1 MTGAE
6 GLLPV
11 ADRARVRRAALRL
24 VRADG
29 RAFAAAL
36 LVNALAAGAGL
47 VGPWLVGRIVDEVR
61 GGQGVGAVDRLAP
74 WILVCALAQLLL
86 ARWARFVGYRFGER
100 TLARVREEYVE
111 RVLAL
116 PASVVERAGTGDLT
130 ARGTADVAIVG
141 TTLRDVGPELLV
153 CTVQALFV
161 LVAVFAL
168 NPLLGAFGLLGLT
181 PIWLALRWYLRRARD
196 GYLAEGAAT
205 SQVAEIVASTAAG
218 ARTVEAFGLSERR
231 VAASRDALEQSRRTR
246 FYTLFLRTVFFPAVE
261 VTYTVPVAGVL
272 LLGGWLHQR
281 GAVGVGAVVAAALY
295 LRQFTEPLDQI
306 LMRVE
311 QLQSSSASFARV
323 EGLAQAPRGET
334 GGAERVAWANAVGAV
349 RAAGGET
356 GDGVRVTRG
365 ETGDRARVARG
376 ETGNPARAARWKA
389 GDPMRATRGE
399 TDGPAQ
405 ATRRKTDDPTQAAR
419 SENSHPA
426 QADRGETDDPTRT
439 TRSETD
445 DPTQAAR
452 SENSHLAQA
461 TRGETDGPAQTT
473 RRKTDDPT
481 QAARSEISDPARA
494 DRGETDDPAQAD
506 RGEADDPARATRRKT
521 DDPTQAAR
529 SEISHPARAD
539 RGEAD
544 DPARATRGETGAGSP
559 VPVDDRIDVRG
570 VRYAYERGGEVL
582 RGVDLTVRPGERL
595 AVVGPSGAGKTTLS
609 RLLAG
614 IDRPGTGTVTVGGVP
629 VAELE
634 PEVLRR
640 QVVLVTQEHHVFLGT
655 VRDNL
660 LIAEPQAT
668 DADLWAALATVG
680 ADDWVRDLPDG
691 LNTPLGADG
700 CSTDG
705 SQAQQL
711 ALARVVLADPHTLI
725 LDEATALLD
734 PTTAR
739 HAERALAA
747 VLEGRTVIAIAHR
760 LHTAHDADR
769 VAVMENGL
777 LTELGTHEDLVTA
790 DGAYA
795 ALWRTWHGDTGGHS
809 DSPVGEEAS

>member
-1 MTGAE
+1 MAAE

-11 ADRARVRRAALRL
+11 ADRARVRRAVLRL

-36 LVNALAAGAGL
+36 LLNALAAGAGL
-47 VGPWLVGRIVDEVR
+47 VGPWLVGRIVDDVR

-86 ARWARFVGYRFGER
+86 ARWARLVGYRFGER

-130 ARGTADVAIVG
+130 ARGTADVATIG
-141 TTLRDVGPELLV
+141 TTLRDIGPELLV
-153 CTVQALFV
+153 NTVQALFV

-168 NPLLGAFGLLGLT
+168 DPLLGAFGLLGLT

-218 ARTVEAFGLSERR
+218 ARTVEAFGLRGRR
-231 VAASRDALEQSRRTR
+231 VAASRDALERSRRAR

-261 VTYTVPVAGVL
+261 VTYTVPVVGVL

-281 GAVGVGAVVAAALY
+281 GAAGVGAVVAAALY

-323 EGLAQAPRGET
+323 EGLAQAPRGDSA
-334 GGAERVAWANAVGAV
+334 GVARPG
-349 RAAGGET
+349 RGDTAA
-356 GDGVRVTRG
+356 
-365 ETGDRARVARG
+365 RARVRRG
-376 ETGNPARAARWKA
+376 ESAGATQAPREDTAGPALDER
-389 GDPMRATRGE
+389 GD
-399 TDGPAQ
+399 TDGSARDEHEGTGTPAW
-405 ATRRKTDDPTQAAR
+405 APRSGAAAD
-419 SENSHPA
+419 SLVPA
-426 QADRGETDDPTRT
+426 D
-439 TRSETD
+439 
-445 DPTQAAR
+445 
-452 SENSHLAQA
+452 N
-461 TRGETDGPAQTT
+461 
-473 RRKTDDPT
+473 
-481 QAARSEISDPARA
+481 
-494 DRGETDDPAQAD
+494 
-506 RGEADDPARATRRKT
+506 
-521 DDPTQAAR
+521 
-529 SEISHPARAD
+529 
-539 RGEAD
+539 
-544 DPARATRGETGAGSP
+544 
-559 VPVDDRIDVRG
+559 RIDVRG

-629 VAELE
+629 VAALE
-634 PEVLRR
+634 PELLRR
-640 QVVLVTQEHHVFLGT
+640 EVVLVTQEHHVFLGT

-660 LIAEPQAT
+660 LIAEPEAT
-668 DADLWAALATVG
+668 DADLWAALAAVG

-691 LNTPLGADG
+691 LDTRLGAG
-700 CSTDG
+700 GRSTDG
-705 SQAQQL
+705 SQTQQL

-739 HAERALAA
+739 HTERALAA

-769 VAVMENGL
+769 VAVMEDGR

-790 DGAYA
+790 DGVYA
-795 ALWRTWHGDTGGHS
+795 ALWRTWQGPTDPRTT
-809 DSPVGEEAS
+809 A